1 MIISHENR
9 WIFLSNPKCASTTL
23 RHVLTP
29 HQSYAADSDNP
40 HVRANK
46 VVEYFDA
53 GSRCWDI
60 NAYYKWTT
68 IRHPAA
74 RLYSLHKFKH
84 RMAHTGDTTNATLRF
99 IMVSRGYVTRYPSF
113 EAAVLDLN
121 EFGPSLQTHYTH
133 LNDEPFCDALARVE
147 TLSTDLQPIFNR
159 LGLEVDDLPRLN
171 VSDASDWES
180 QYSPQ
185 MRQIV
190 LNRYADDF
198 RLLDYDW

>member
-23 RHVLTP
+23 RDVLTP
-29 HQSYAADSDNP
+29 HQSWAVTSDDP
-40 HVRANK
+40 HVTAAQ
-46 VVEYFDA
+46 VMQHFDTW
-53 GSRCWDI
+53 SWNID
-60 NAYYKWTT
+60 AYYKWTT

-84 RMAHTGDTTNATLRF
+84 RLAHTGDTASATLQF
-99 IMVSRGYVTRYPSF
+99 IRASREYVARYPTF
-113 EAAVLDLN
+113 EEAVLDLN
-121 EFGPSLQTHYTH
+121 QFGPILQTDFTH
-133 LNDEPFCDALARVE
+133 LNGELFCDAIARFE
-147 TLSTDLQPIFNR
+147 TLAEDLQPIFNR
-159 LGLEVDDLPRLN
+159 LGLEVDDLPQLN

-198 RLLDYDW
+198 RLLGYDW

>member
-23 RHVLTP
+23 RSILTP
-29 HQSYAADSDNP
+29 HQSWAVSSDDP
-40 HVRANK
+40 HVTSAQ
-46 VVEYFDA
+46 VMQHFDTWHWNIDVY
-53 GSRCWDI
+53 R
-60 NAYYKWTT
+60 KWTT

-84 RMAHTGDTTNATLRF
+84 RMAYSGDTTNATPRF
-99 IMVSRGYVTRYPSF
+99 IMVSRDYVARYPTF

-133 LNDEPFCDALARVE
+133 LNDEPFCEDIARVE

-180 QYSPQ
+180 QYTPQ

-198 RLLDYDW
+198 RLLGYDW